1 MSKSVVNII
10 DFPVLYNV
18 LFEVKDFLN
27 FEVVNYENEDVFLE
41 KIEKENSIKNY
52 TIVTKKFLNNKNI
65 NQKNIIYL
73 DNAPI
78 NFISLID
85 KINTNLLK
93 QRFSFQS
100 NINIKNYS
108 LNLNSRVI
116 SRNENELKLTER
128 EIEIIIFLKNSN
140 SPQNIENLQ
149 KKVWGHNSDLET
161 HTVETH
167 IYRLRK
173 KIRSNFA
180 DENFNLFGRVQR
192 TFGKVR
198 ASLRT
203 NFNYSKINQFI
214 QNQRSINEGFTQVYT
229 PEIRTNFRVAPNIS
243 LQYRYSISNNI
254 QGTRETKFITKA
266 PSIDFD
272 AYIIEKFT
280 FKTNYSYNIQEQV
293 GGESQSF
300 QLWDFSLAYRKDKD
314 AKWEYELKASNIL
327 NISSRIQNSA
337 NSVSV
342 LNSST
347 FIQPRF
353 LTFRIIYKL

>member
-27 FEVVNYENEDVFLE
+27 FEVINYENENVFLE

-52 TIVTKKFLNNKNI
+52 TIVTKTFLNNKNI
-65 NQKNIIYL
+65 NQKSVIYL
-73 DNAPI
+73 DNKPI

-128 EIEIIIFLKNSN
+128 EIEIILFLNDKKK
-140 SPQNIENLQ
+140 PQNINILQ
-149 KKVWGHNSDLET
+149 KEVWSYATDLET

-173 KIRSNFA
+173 KISDKFK
-180 DENFNLFGRVQR
+180 DGDFIL
-192 TFGKVR
+192 
-198 ASLRT
+198 S
-203 NFNYSKINQFI
+203 SK
-214 QNQRSINEGFTQVYT
+214 EGYL
-229 PEIRTNFRVAPNIS
+229 I
-243 LQYRYSISNNI
+243 
-254 QGTRETKFITKA
+254 
-266 PSIDFD
+266 
-272 AYIIEKFT
+272 
-280 FKTNYSYNIQEQV
+280 
-293 GGESQSF
+293 
-300 QLWDFSLAYRKDKD
+300 
-314 AKWEYELKASNIL
+314 
-327 NISSRIQNSA
+327 
-337 NSVSV
+337 
-342 LNSST
+342 
-347 FIQPRF
+347 
-353 LTFRIIYKL
+353 

>member
-27 FEVVNYENEDVFLE
+27 FEVINYENENVFLE

-52 TIVTKKFLNNKNI
+52 TIVTKNFLNNKNI
-65 NQKNIIYL
+65 NQKSIIYL
-73 DNAPI
+73 DNKPI

-128 EIEIIIFLKNSN
+128 EIEIILFLNDKKK
-140 SPQNIENLQ
+140 PQNINILQ
-149 KKVWGHNSDLET
+149 KEVWSYATDLET

-173 KIRSNFA
+173 KISDKFK
-180 DENFNLFGRVQR
+180 DSDFIL
-192 TFGKVR
+192 
-198 ASLRT
+198 S
-203 NFNYSKINQFI
+203 SK
-214 QNQRSINEGFTQVYT
+214 EGYL
-229 PEIRTNFRVAPNIS
+229 I
-243 LQYRYSISNNI
+243 
-254 QGTRETKFITKA
+254 
-266 PSIDFD
+266 
-272 AYIIEKFT
+272 
-280 FKTNYSYNIQEQV
+280 
-293 GGESQSF
+293 
-300 QLWDFSLAYRKDKD
+300 
-314 AKWEYELKASNIL
+314 
-327 NISSRIQNSA
+327 
-337 NSVSV
+337 
-342 LNSST
+342 
-347 FIQPRF
+347 
-353 LTFRIIYKL
+353 

>member
-10 DFPVLYNV
+10 DFPILYNV

-27 FEVVNYENEDVFLE
+27 FEVVNYENENVFLE

-116 SRNENELKLTER
+116 SRNKNELKLTER
-128 EIEIIIFLKNSN
+128 EIEIILFLNDKKK
-140 SPQNIENLQ
+140 PQNINTLQ
-149 KKVWGHNSDLET
+149 KEVWSYATDLET

-173 KIRSNFA
+173 KIKA
-180 DENFNLFGRVQR
+180 EFGNDDLI
-192 TFGKVR
+192 K
-198 ASLRT
+198 S
-203 NFNYSKINQFI
+203 
-214 QNQRSINEGFTQVYT
+214 
-229 PEIRTNFRVAPNIS
+229 
-243 LQYRYSISNNI
+243 
-254 QGTRETKFITKA
+254 
-266 PSIDFD
+266 
-272 AYIIEKFT
+272 
-280 FKTNYSYNIQEQV
+280 
-293 GGESQSF
+293 
-300 QLWDFSLAYRKDKD
+300 DKD
-314 AKWEYELKASNIL
+314 GYTI
-327 NISSRIQNSA
+327 
-337 NSVSV
+337 
-342 LNSST
+342 
-347 FIQPRF
+347 
-353 LTFRIIYKL
+353 

>member
-27 FEVVNYENEDVFLE
+27 FEVVNYENENVFLE

-65 NQKNIIYL
+65 NQKSIIYL
-73 DNAPI
+73 DNTPI

-116 SRNENELKLTER
+116 SRNKNELKLTER
-128 EIEIIIFLKNSN
+128 EIEIILFLNDKNK
-140 SPQNIENLQ
+140 PQNINILQ
-149 KKVWGHNSDLET
+149 KEVWSYATDLET

-173 KIRSNFA
+173 KIS
-180 DENFNLFGRVQR
+180 DKFNDSDFIL
-192 TFGKVR
+192 
-198 ASLRT
+198 S
-203 NFNYSKINQFI
+203 SK
-214 QNQRSINEGFTQVYT
+214 EGYL
-229 PEIRTNFRVAPNIS
+229 I
-243 LQYRYSISNNI
+243 
-254 QGTRETKFITKA
+254 
-266 PSIDFD
+266 
-272 AYIIEKFT
+272 
-280 FKTNYSYNIQEQV
+280 
-293 GGESQSF
+293 
-300 QLWDFSLAYRKDKD
+300 
-314 AKWEYELKASNIL
+314 
-327 NISSRIQNSA
+327 
-337 NSVSV
+337 
-342 LNSST
+342 
-347 FIQPRF
+347 
-353 LTFRIIYKL
+353 

>member
-27 FEVVNYENEDVFLE
+27 FEVVNYENENVFLE

-65 NQKNIIYL
+65 NQKSIIYL
-73 DNAPI
+73 DNKPI
-78 NFISLID
+78 NFFSLID

-128 EIEIIIFLKNSN
+128 EIEIILFLNEKKK
-140 SPQNIENLQ
+140 PQNINILQ
-149 KKVWGHNSDLET
+149 KEVWSYATDLET

-173 KIRSNFA
+173 KIGDKFNDNNFI
-180 DENFNLFGRVQR
+180 V
-192 TFGKVR
+192 
-198 ASLRT
+198 S
-203 NFNYSKINQFI
+203 SK
-214 QNQRSINEGFTQVYT
+214 EGYL
-229 PEIRTNFRVAPNIS
+229 I
-243 LQYRYSISNNI
+243 
-254 QGTRETKFITKA
+254 
-266 PSIDFD
+266 
-272 AYIIEKFT
+272 
-280 FKTNYSYNIQEQV
+280 
-293 GGESQSF
+293 
-300 QLWDFSLAYRKDKD
+300 
-314 AKWEYELKASNIL
+314 
-327 NISSRIQNSA
+327 
-337 NSVSV
+337 
-342 LNSST
+342 
-347 FIQPRF
+347 
-353 LTFRIIYKL
+353 